1 MIKSWVVGCLIAG
14 ILCTFNMAYASEELA
29 LPRFVSLRN
38 DQVNLRTGPGD
49 RYPISWVYME
59 KSYPVEVVDE
69 FELWRQIR
77 EVDGTTGWVH
87 RTQINS
93 ARNAVI
99 LEEDRLTAKPSMES
113 GTVAIV
119 QKGTIGKIEK
129 CPRASDFCL
138 LSFGETKGWI
148 RKKVFFGVYPNEVI
162 D

>member
-1 MIKSWVVGCLIAG
+1 MIKVWVACVCALVMIG
-14 ILCTFNMAYASEELA
+14 FYAQAAEDLA

-38 DQVNLRTGPGD
+38 EKVNLRTGPGD

-59 KSYPVEVVDE
+59 KGYPVEVIDE

-87 RTQINS
+87 RTQIVGI
-93 ARNAVI
+93 RNAVV
-99 LEEDRLTAKPSMES
+99 LEEDRLTTKPAMEAR
-113 GTVAIV
+113 TIAIV

-129 CPRASDFCL
+129 CPKNSDFCL
-138 LSFGETKGWI
+138 LSFGDTKGWM
-148 RKKVFFGVYPNEVI
+148 RKKLFFGVYPNEVV